1 MSIFDAKV
9 ESVGEGMQT
18 LQPYE
23 GNVLLVVN
31 TASKCGF
38 ASQMKPLQ
46 QLYDRYKEQGFYV
59 LGFPSGQFMN
69 QEPLDSEEIPDY
81 FKEKYGV
88 TFPIFKK
95 TEVRGENIS
104 PLFQQLTN
112 ETKGVGSNKIKW
124 NFTKFLIGR
133 DGTILYRYSPSTNP
147 EKIEIDIKEALK

>member
-1 MSIFDAKV
+1 MSIFDAKL
-9 ESVGEGMQT
+9 ELVGEGTQT
-18 LQPYE
+18 LQTYE

-38 ASQMKPLQ
+38 ASQMKQLQ
-46 QLYDRYKEQGFYV
+46 HLYDRYKEQGFYV
-59 LGFPSGQFMN
+59 LGFPNDQFMN

-95 TEVRGENIS
+95 TAVRGENIS
-104 PLFQQLTN
+104 PLFEQLTN
-112 ETKGVGSNKIKW
+112 ETRGVGSNKIKW

-133 DGTILYRYSPSTNP
+133 DGTVLYRYSPSTNP